1 MIIIIFKKFQASA
14 VYLAMREFQALT
26 FLQMPLGG
34 ETQYN
39 PTNVAIER
47 DTPFNPIVVLILL
60 LFAATALAILFSQ
73 RR

>member
-1 MIIIIFKKFQASA
+1 MFTNQRGLL
-14 VYLAMREFQALT
+14 YLAMRQYLVST

-39 PTNVAIER
+39 PTNVAVER

-60 LFAATALAILFSQ
+60 LFAAAALAILFSQ